1 MGKIFESFVWSVE
14 VELSED
20 TEAKGSEEKSLQ
32 SAQQVIPEPETQS
45 PAQAEEESA
54 MKELLQV
61 EEKYVPLITLLEKF
75 SPGEDGI
82 ILNKKLRHFVD
93 TISSVC
99 PEERLVQ
106 EAFATIRAAALQSP
120 VTARKLAAV
129 GACFNSQPHLRR
141 AMLNVVLQE
150 IFTKLDILERSD
162 PRYLVNAANIMGD
175 YFAGARLSNG
185 EKVHFLAEPL
195 LQYMRALLASQD
207 IRAHRSLATQLMQNG
222 RELLSVLPQEL
233 DELSVSIRIR
243 LLSPPPVCTTWLLL
257 AADLCLNQFHPL
269 PNNMQQFYAAHL
281 ELTSEESVSEDR
293 NGCWRKSLE
302 ENVENIGQNTS
313 QPRPELSAAA
323 QLPGTNQ
330 TQRVRQNTFDSSTAR
345 IKVNKRLDL
354 NSWRQPKGKQGR
366 CLHPERRSY
375 N

>member
-1 MGKIFESFVWSVE
+1 MI
-14 VELSED
+14 
-20 TEAKGSEEKSLQ
+20 
-32 SAQQVIPEPETQS
+32 
-45 PAQAEEESA
+45 
-54 MKELLQV
+54 
-61 EEKYVPLITLLEKF
+61 
-75 SPGEDGI
+75 
-82 ILNKKLRHFVD
+82 
-93 TISSVC
+93 
-99 PEERLVQ
+99 
-106 EAFATIRAAALQSP
+106 
-120 VTARKLAAV
+120 
-129 GACFNSQPHLRR
+129 
-141 AMLNVVLQE
+141 
-150 IFTKLDILERSD
+150 
-162 PRYLVNAANIMGD
+162 
-175 YFAGARLSNG
+175 
-185 EKVHFLAEPL
+185 
-195 LQYMRALLASQD
+195 
-207 IRAHRSLATQLMQNG
+207 LMQNG

-354 NSWRQPKGKQGR
+354 NSWRQPKGEAREDVSIQNDGATTSTRSATSEVTKKQMSPKPHQNIMSVR
-366 CLHPERRSY
+366 SNLRRRYDLNSWRQPQEEIQR
-375 N
+375 